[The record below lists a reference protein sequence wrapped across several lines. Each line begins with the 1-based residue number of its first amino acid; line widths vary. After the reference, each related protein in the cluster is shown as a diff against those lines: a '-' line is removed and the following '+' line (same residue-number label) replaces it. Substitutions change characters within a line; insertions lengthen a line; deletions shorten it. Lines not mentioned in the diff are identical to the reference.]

1 MKWFEN
7 KTDKKDNKAFVVA
20 IGMSESGT
28 VNDRIS
34 FLLFP
39 ANLKNKLSQM

>member
-20 IGMSESGT
+20 IGMSELGT
-28 VNDRIS
+28 INEK
-34 FLLFP
+34 FP

>member
-20 IGMSESGT
+20 IGVSELGT
-28 VNDRIS
+28 INERFTQNQWCRI
-34 FLLFP
+34 
-39 ANLKNKLSQM
+39 

>member
-20 IGMSESGT
+20 IGVPELGT
-28 VNDRIS
+28 INERFTQNQWCRI
-34 FLLFP
+34 
-39 ANLKNKLSQM
+39 